1 MKEII
6 LQFPSL
12 GSLIDFSILA
22 NCENCH
28 LNLLHFTLRCCI
40 GAEDLELA
48 ITQYGATVL
57 NLEVI

>member
-1 MKEII
+1 MKELI

-12 GSLIDFSILA
+12 VSLIDFSILA

-40 GAEDLELA
+40 NPEDLELA

-57 NLEVI
+57 NLEVL